1 MTSVKPNFNPLYEQI
16 SHQLADRIAAGE
28 WMSHDALP
36 SEWALAASLR
46 VSQGTVRKALA
57 SLVSQGLL
65 YRQQG
70 KGTFVAAVVGEWGE
84 GGVVQPGQAAA
95 CAEFPRADL
104 LACVRD
110 HASEEV
116 AERLGVRRA
125 ASVYRIRQVWR
136 LGGAVIALDDAYVS
150 ADRFEAID
158 ARRLRQYDNSLYAL
172 LARREGVRVVLGAR
186 QVRAVLADREAGALL
201 TVPQGTPL
209 LLTQRVALARSGEVV
224 EWRLRLARC
233 ERWSYCD

>member
-1 MTSVKPNFNPLYEQI
+1 MTSVKPNFNPLYAQI
-16 SHQLADRIAAGE
+16 SQQLAGRIAAGE
-28 WMSHDALP
+28 WLSHDALP

-57 SLVSQGLL
+57 TLVAQGLL

-70 KGTFVAAVVGEWGE
+70 KGTFVAAVVSEWGE
-84 GGVVQPGQAAA
+84 GGVVVPGQSAAY
-95 CAEFPRADL
+95 AEFPRAEL
-104 LACVRD
+104 LTCVRD

-125 ASVYRIRQVWR
+125 APVYRTRQVWR

-150 ADRFEAID
+150 ADRFETID
-158 ARRLRQYDNSLYAL
+158 ARRLRQHDNSLYAL

-186 QVRAVLADREAGALL
+186 QMRAVLADRESSTLL
-201 TVPQGTPL
+201 AVSQGTPL
-209 LLTQRVALARSGEVV
+209 LLMQRLALARSGEVV